1 MTKRLLDL
9 FCGAGGAAWGYHLAG
24 FEVVGVDNRPQPRYP
39 FAFVQGDALNPP
51 VRLSEFDAIHA
62 SPPCQLYS
70 IANNIHGK
78 TDHPNLLA
86 ETRGLLE
93 SSGVPWVLENVPG
106 APMRADVVC
115 CGLTF
120 GLGVKR
126 HRWFE
131 SSVALW
137 GAAPCPPGHPGDW
150 VSVFGHCIQRTYG
163 HGKQTRRVRYSIE
176 SGRKAMG
183 ISWMDR
189 DELSQAIPPA
199 YTEYI
204 GRQLMEVL

>member
-86 ETRGLLE
+86 ETR
-93 SSGVPWVLENVPG
+93 
-106 APMRADVVC
+106 
-115 CGLTF
+115 
-120 GLGVKR
+120 
-126 HRWFE
+126 
-131 SSVALW
+131 
-137 GAAPCPPGHPGDW
+137 
-150 VSVFGHCIQRTYG
+150 
-163 HGKQTRRVRYSIE
+163 
-176 SGRKAMG
+176 
-183 ISWMDR
+183 
-189 DELSQAIPPA
+189 
-199 YTEYI
+199 
-204 GRQLMEVL
+204 